1 MTSARPARR
10 VLIAAASL
18 TALLAAAACG
28 GGGSSTPAASG
39 STSGGADFSKQ
50 GDIEYWAGKDNTGDA
65 KRLIDAFNAQHPNGK
80 VTFKE
85 LPALAD
91 QQRQQMIQNFQI
103 KNPKMGVV
111 SMDVVWVSE
120 FAAKGIV
127 APLPT
132 DQFPTDK
139 MLKPVADAGIYFNK
153 LYGYPASTD
162 GGMIYYRKDLLDKYG
177 LKVPT
182 TFDEIKAACDKI
194 QAGEKN
200 SKLECYAGQYN
211 KYEGLTVNM
220 AEMINTAGGDIVN
233 AEGKVN
239 VATPEAA
246 KGVQQITD
254 WFKDGTIPKGAIT
267 WAEEEGR
274 ASFQAGDLLFQRNW
288 PYAFSL
294 FSKSDGSSKVNGKFG
309 VAPLPSFTAGQ
320 PGVSSLGGHYN
331 AIPTT
336 ADNKGTAA
344 DYLKFV
350 ATEEQQK
357 QSTIKA
363 STSPVL
369 TSLYEDQDLA
379 KKYPYLS
386 VLAKSVASAK
396 ARPKAVEYGDVTL
409 AIQDATYPA
418 IQGKTPADQALQG
431 LQSKLQTL
439 IK

>member
-1 MTSARPARR
+1 MSFPRPARA
-10 VLIAAASL
+10 LLAAASL

-28 GGGSSTPAASG
+28 GGGSTTPAPAASG
-39 STSGGADFSKQ
+39 AAGGDFSQQ
-50 GDIEYWAGKDNTGDA
+50 GDIEYWAGKDNTGDV
-65 KRLIDAFNAQHPNGK
+65 KRLLDAFNAQHPQGK
-80 VTFKE
+80 VTFHE

-103 KNPKMGVV
+103 KNAKMGVV

-120 FAAKGIV
+120 FAAKGI
-127 APLPT
+127 ATPLPA
-132 DQFPTDK
+132 DQFQTTG
-139 MLKPVADAGIYFNK
+139 MLQPVVDAGTYFNK
-153 LYGYPASTD
+153 LYGFPFATD
-162 GGMIYYRKDLLDKYG
+162 GGLVYYRSDLLKKYD
-177 LKVPT
+177 LQVPT

-194 QAGEKN
+194 KAGEDN
-200 SKLECYAGQYN
+200 PKLECYAGQYN
-211 KYEGLTVNM
+211 KYEGLTVNV
-220 AEMINTAGGDIVN
+220 AEAINTAGGSIVN
-233 AEGKVN
+233 DQNQVT
-239 VATPEAA
+239 VSSPEAA

-274 ASFQAGDLLFQRNW
+274 ASFQAGNLVFQRNW

-294 FSKSDGSSKVNGKFG
+294 FSKTDGSSKVNGKFG

-320 PGVSSLGGHYN
+320 PGVSSLGGHYL

-336 ADNKGTAA
+336 AANKGTAA
-344 DYLKFV
+344 DLLKFA
-350 ATEEQQK
+350 ATEEQQR

-363 STSPVL
+363 STSPIL
-369 TSLYEDQDLA
+369 TSLYDDQDLA
-379 KKYPYLS
+379 KKYPYLP
-386 VLAKSVASAK
+386 VLAKSVASAV

-418 IQGKTPADQALQG
+418 IQGKTPADQALSG
-431 LQSKLQTL
+431 LQTKLQTL

>member
-1 MTSARPARR
+1 MTSIRPARR
-10 VLIAAASL
+10 VLVTAASL

-28 GGGSSTPAASG
+28 GGGGEPAPAASAPDAVDL
-39 STSGGADFSKQ
+39 TQQ
-50 GDIEYWAGKDNTGDA
+50 GDIEYWAGKDNTGDV
-65 KRLIDAFNAQHPNGK
+65 KRMLKAFNDQHPNGK
-80 VTFKE
+80 VTFRE
-85 LPALAD
+85 LPAQAD

-120 FAAKGIV
+120 FAAKGI
-127 APLPT
+127 ATPLPPE
-132 DQFPTDK
+132 QFPTEGI
-139 MLKPVADAGIYFNK
+139 LQPVVDAGTYFNK

-162 GGMIYYRKDLLDKYG
+162 GGMIYYRKDLLEKYD
-177 LKVPT
+177 LEVPT
-182 TFDEIKAACDKI
+182 TFDEIKAACEKI
-194 QAGEKN
+194 RAGEN
-200 SKLECYAGQYN
+200 NDKLECYAGQYN

-220 AEMINTAGGDIVN
+220 AEMINTAGGVIVDDQN
-233 AEGKVN
+233 KVN

-246 KGVQQITD
+246 KGVQLITD

-267 WAEEEGR
+267 WGEEEGR
-274 ASFQAGDLLFQRNW
+274 AAFQAGNLIFQRNW

-294 FSKSDGSSKVNGKFG
+294 FSKEDGSSKVNGKFG

-336 ADNKGTAA
+336 AENKGTAA
-344 DYLKFV
+344 DFLKFI
-350 ATEEQQK
+350 ATEDEQRQ
-357 QSTIKA
+357 QTINA

-369 TSLYEDQDLA
+369 TSLFEDSELTT
-379 KKYPYLS
+379 KYPYLP
-386 VLAKSVASAK
+386 VLAKSVATAVP
-396 ARPKAVEYGDVTL
+396 RPKAVEYGDVTL

-418 IQGKTPADQALQG
+418 IQGNTPADQALQG
-431 LQSKLQTL
+431 LQTKLQTL